1 MSPNRFHPLS
11 VYFRRRFGRRVRKI
25 PLDAGSSCPNRDGSI
40 SFGGCSFCNE
50 NGSGTGQGSAMSL
63 AQQYLAGRERIL
75 ARGAGIR
82 FLGYIQSF
90 SNTYGPAERL
100 RRMLRE
106 LEGLPDLAGIAI
118 GTRPDCLDE
127 EKLDILQCAPFE
139 EVWLD
144 LGLQSA
150 HDRTLRRINRGHD
163 AACFAHWTRRA
174 GERGIRVC
182 AHVITGLPGE
192 TLADFEQTMT
202 VVNSLPVTGVKFH
215 NLYICRD
222 TALERDWRAG
232 RVELLTKAESLRW
245 LVRGLELL
253 RPEIVIHR
261 LGGDPA
267 PGELVAPDWALDKAG
282 FLDAARRQLT
292 DEDTWQGKALGL
304 PPAPWFN
311 HEGGHATWT

>member
-1 MSPNRFHPLS
+1 
-11 VYFRRRFGRRVRKI
+11 V
-25 PLDAGSSCPNRDGSI
+25 
-40 SFGGCSFCNE
+40 
-50 NGSGTGQGSAMSL
+50 
-63 AQQYLAGRERIL
+63 
-75 ARGAGIR
+75 
-82 FLGYIQSF
+82 
-90 SNTYGPAERL
+90 
-100 RRMLRE
+100 
-106 LEGLPDLAGIAI
+106 
-118 GTRPDCLDE
+118 
-127 EKLDILQCAPFE
+127 
-139 EVWLD
+139 
-144 LGLQSA
+144 GLQAA

-163 AACFAHWTRRA
+163 AACFKRWAREA
-174 GERGIRVC
+174 GERGIKVC

-215 NLYICRD
+215 NLYVCRD

-282 FLDAARRQLT
+282 FLDAARRQLA

>member
-1 MSPNRFHPLS
+1 MSSNRFHPLS
-11 VYFRRRFGRRVRKI
+11 VYFRRRFGHRVRKV

-50 NGSGTGQGSAMSL
+50 NGSGTGLGSAMSL
-63 AQQYLAGRERIL
+63 AGQYLAGRERIL
-75 ARGAGIR
+75 ARGADVR

-90 SNTYGPAERL
+90 SNTYGPADRL

-106 LEGLPDLAGIAI
+106 LEGLPDLVGIAI
-118 GTRPDCLDE
+118 GTRPDCLNE
-127 EKLDILQCAPFE
+127 EKLNILQVAPFE
-139 EVWLD
+139 EVWVD

-163 AACFAHWTRRA
+163 AACFAHWARRA
-174 GERGIRVC
+174 GETGIRVC

-192 TLADFEQTMT
+192 TLADFEQTMA
-202 VVNSLPVTGVKFH
+202 VVNSLPVAGVKFH
-215 NLYICRD
+215 NLYICRG
-222 TALERDWRAG
+222 TALEGDWHAG
-232 RVELLTKAESLRW
+232 RVELLTKEESLRW

-253 RPEIVIHR
+253 RPEIVVHR

-282 FLDAARRQLT
+282 FLDAARRSLA

-311 HEGGHATWT
+311 HEGGHAA